1 VAICPG
7 SLILH
12 IDGTVAGCTEDE
24 EAWGCRGRDLRHEGD
39 PVVCYVWTPSGCD
52 YCGVHL

>member
-7 SLILH
+7 SLVVH
-12 IDGTVAGCTEDE
+12 IDGTVAGCSEDDE
-24 EAWGCRGRDLRHEGD
+24 VDGCRGMELRHAGD
-39 PVVCYVWTPSGCD
+39 PVVCYVWSLAGCD